1 MATIYL
7 PLGFPIQ
14 SGTFNTLVFQ
24 GQVVRQYTLA
34 EDPRTDD
41 QLWRRKLFSDISK
54 MRGSMGEY
62 VKAACRIQ
70 FGTKWTSVLGQ
81 MCMGNVDGYWATAW
95 DEWDVMT
102 QAQRDYLNENAPYV
116 VTWNEPGRVWW
127 AMYQTLFNWNEDHG
141 GNKFHMPAIQV
152 NDPDAG
158 WGWWLATFDKY
169 DFQVYADV
177 AKWFDSSLA
186 YFGINGSWPVWNGPG
201 PRDNNMR
208 IGSTVNGYLEVQPSF
223 NHCKL
228 WYGKNTDRGNL
239 DIYYN
244 GDVQVTIDCNG
255 AEAYQFK
262 YDVGLTLPA
271 SQPLRFY
278 HGGPVGKLVD
288 VDGVELWTNYKGDYC
303 ELTGTGWTTVSNAGA
318 VDGYYHERQGVGEV
332 SYYFNFYGR
341 YAKIYFPKKPIY
353 TNWSFWVDDVYFG
366 GVNAYSATEVQ
377 GQSAVVGPFRK
388 TLHRCEVRA
397 PGGDVAVDLIK
408 IRDLKKD
415 L

>member
-34 EDPRTDD
+34 EDHRTDD
-41 QLWRRKLFSDISK
+41 QLWRRKLFSDISE

-177 AKWFDSSLA
+177 AKWFDRLV
-186 YFGINGSWPVWNGPG
+186 G
-201 PRDNNMR
+201 
-208 IGSTVNGYLEVQPSF
+208 L
-223 NHCKL
+223 L
-228 WYGKNTDRGNL
+228 WY
-239 DIYYN
+239 
-244 GDVQVTIDCNG
+244 QW
-255 AEAYQFK
+255 
-262 YDVGLTLPA
+262 
-271 SQPLRFY
+271 
-278 HGGPVGKLVD
+278 
-288 VDGVELWTNYKGDYC
+288 ELACLEW
-303 ELTGTGWTTVSNAGA
+303 TGTTG
-318 VDGYYHERQGVGEV
+318 
-332 SYYFNFYGR
+332 
-341 YAKIYFPKKPIY
+341 
-353 TNWSFWVDDVYFG
+353 
-366 GVNAYSATEVQ
+366 
-377 GQSAVVGPFRK
+377 
-388 TLHRCEVRA
+388 
-397 PGGDVAVDLIK
+397 
-408 IRDLKKD
+408 
-415 L
+415 